1 MKIIGIMNTLKIKN
15 DNEPYDCYYKFIK
28 LYTDRIKENGCLAVG
43 ILDTDDLSIYDAI
56 ILPGGNMIKEDHY
69 KVIDYCIKHKIPCLG
84 ICMGMQAMVLYDYL
98 MHLCKQDKL
107 DVLVSDLVNK
117 YEELV
122 KQKNYI
128 LTKFTDHGGELS
140 SGTIDATFD
149 NVLKS
154 KHSINIQKDTFLDD
168 IYHTDKLDVVSM
180 HNYGYG
186 GLLNDFE
193 VVATSDDR
201 VVEAISHKNTFIWG
215 VQFHIEVEK
224 DNKVLKTFLN
234 KIK

>member
-28 LYTDRIKENGCLAVG
+28 LYADRIKENGCFPVG

-56 ILPGGNMIKEDHY
+56 IIPGGNMIREDHY

-84 ICMGMQAMVLYDYL
+84 ICMGMQTMVLYDYL
-98 MHLCKQDKL
+98 MHLCKQDNH
-107 DVLVSDLVNK
+107 DIVISDLVNK

-122 KQKNYI
+122 KQKKYI
-128 LTKFTDHGGELS
+128 LTKFTGHGGELS

-154 KHSINIQKDTFLDD
+154 KHSINIKKDTFLDD
-168 IYHTDKLDVVSM
+168 IYHTNKINVVSM
-180 HNYGYG
+180 HNYGYD

-193 VVATSDDR
+193 VVATSDDH
-201 VVEAISHKNTFIWG
+201 VVEAISHKEVFMWG
-215 VQFHIEVEK
+215 VQFHIEAEQ
-224 DNKVLKTFLN
+224 DDLVLKNFLN
-234 KIK
+234 EIK

>member
-28 LYTDRIKENGCLAVG
+28 LYADRIKENGCLPVG
-43 ILDTDDLSIYDAI
+43 ILDTDDLSIYDGI
-56 ILPGGNMIKEDHY
+56 ILPGGNMIREDHY
-69 KVIDYCIKHKIPCLG
+69 KVIDYCIKHNIPCLG

-107 DVLVSDLVNK
+107 DVSMNDLVNK
-117 YEELV
+117 YEELA
-122 KQKNYI
+122 KQGNYI
-128 LTKFTDHGGELS
+128 LRKFACHGGELS

-149 NVLKS
+149 NVLNS
-154 KHSINIQKDTFLDD
+154 KHSINIKKDTFLDE
-168 IYHTDKLDVVSM
+168 IYHTDKLGVVSM
-180 HNYGYG
+180 HNYGYD
-186 GLLNDFE
+186 GLVNDFE
-193 VVATSDDR
+193 VVATSNDH